1 MLDKRFEDEG
11 GAGVQHFQKGTRLY
25 SGGIR
30 VGGVRG
36 ESHSVTSWDTSEG
49 EAPRL
54 RAVKSSE
61 FGEGKL

>member
-1 MLDKRFEDEG
+1 MGVRFC
-11 GAGVQHFQKGTRLY
+11 

-36 ESHSVTSWDTSEG
+36 ERVTVLRVGTRQG
-49 EAPRL
+49 GLAPRV

-61 FGEGKL
+61 FGKGKL